1 MKKIF
6 GGIDLSWKKVIIGA
20 VLVGVYTA
28 LVAIIPFLKYTSFHT
43 IAVSFEAW
51 ILLGIIIIM
60 NSKSNKDAS
69 LKCFVFFLI
78 SQPLI
83 YLLQVPFSHLGWQL
97 FSYYKYWFIWTI
109 LCLPM
114 GYIGYYMKKD
124 KWWGYLILLPMIL
137 LTLYSYYTYLS
148 DFMFSYPKYL
158 LICLFCIGVLIIYP
172 LCIFNNKNIRLFGL
186 LVSIILIVI
195 ITIIDIMNPP
205 IYSTTI
211 MGNSD
216 KYTFDDSYKVYF
228 TDKKYGKA
236 DIVYI
241 DSVEDYMINVEFKKD
256 GKTTM
261 VIESPTGEKKKYHLS
276 IKRDTYKL
284 KEIK

>member
-1 MKKIF
+1 
-6 GGIDLSWKKVIIGA
+6 
-20 VLVGVYTA
+20 
-28 LVAIIPFLKYTSFHT
+28 
-43 IAVSFEAW
+43 
-51 ILLGIIIIM
+51 
-60 NSKSNKDAS
+60 
-69 LKCFVFFLI
+69 
-78 SQPLI
+78 
-83 YLLQVPFSHLGWQL
+83 
-97 FSYYKYWFIWTI
+97 
-109 LCLPM
+109 
-114 GYIGYYMKKD
+114 MKKD

-228 TDKKYGKA
+228 TDRKYGKA

-284 KEIK
+284 NEIK